1 VGGTGKFITVQPS
14 FILFPYFECKSGRA
28 YHLISSN
35 TVTKSGRSPG
45 YSVENRLLDE
55 QPICHAGFPMRIA
68 AHHPSNVRAGDIQR
82 PRQRRK

>member
-45 YSVENRLLDE
+45 YSVENRVLVE
-55 QPICHAGFPMRIA
+55 QPIYHAGSPMRIA
-68 AHHPSNVRAGDIQR
+68 AHHLCNGR
-82 PRQRRK
+82 PESIERSK